1 MGDQCRSPFSFFNEV
16 ISTMFPNN
24 MQTLEDFQTFHRW
37 LDEKNNF
44 NTDIFLNMVLLSA
57 EIGEFA
63 QVLKK
68 VYWRIDPQRNEGRS
82 ARTLEEALA
91 EHHDELGQELADC
104 LAYLLKIANY
114 TGIDLQAAYLKK
126 MAKNVSH
133 LWTYPQQKESTK
145 A

>member
-1 MGDQCRSPFSFFNEV
+1 
-16 ISTMFPNN
+16 MFPNDV
-24 MQTLEDFQTFHRW
+24 QTLEDFQAFYRW

-68 VYWRIDPQRNEGRS
+68 VYWRTDPQRNEDRP
-82 ARTLEEALA
+82 ACTLGGALA

-104 LAYLLKIANY
+104 LACLLKIANY

-126 MAKNVSH
+126 MAENVSRK
-133 LWTYPQQKESTK
+133 WAYPQQNESTK